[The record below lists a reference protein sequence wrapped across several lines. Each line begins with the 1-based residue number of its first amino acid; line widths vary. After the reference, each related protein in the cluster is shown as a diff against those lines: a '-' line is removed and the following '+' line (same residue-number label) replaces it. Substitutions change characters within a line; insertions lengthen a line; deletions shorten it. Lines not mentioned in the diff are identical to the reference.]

1 MDSPKIPLIDIAVN
15 LTDPMFTGVYNG
27 KQCHQSDILSVLSRA
42 FDGGVRRIIIT
53 GGSLQDSEE
62 ALKLSGLS
70 DKLYCTV
77 GVHPTRC
84 NEFERSPEEHLQKLL
99 ALIQKNAGKV
109 EEEQRDPSVPQGQS
123 EKVEEERR
131 DPSVPQGQSEKVV
144 AIGEFGL
151 DYDRVQFCPVETQKK
166 YFEFQFRLA
175 EASKL
180 PLFLH
185 MRSSAPDFIEIIKRN
200 RHRFSTGVVHSFT
213 GSADEARQL
222 IDLDLYIGI
231 NGCSLKTPE
240 DLEMVRSIPSNR
252 LMLETDAPWCDLRQS
267 HAGWQHV
274 KTKWALKDKSK
285 FRMGECVKGR
295 NEPAMVIQVLE
306 VVAAIKKEDPSTLA
320 NQVFQNTMSVFF
332 PNELEA
338 K

>member
-1 MDSPKIPLIDIAVN
+1 
-15 LTDPMFTGVYNG
+15 
-27 KQCHQSDILSVLSRA
+27 
-42 FDGGVRRIIIT
+42 
-53 GGSLQDSEE
+53 
-62 ALKLSGLS
+62 
-70 DKLYCTV
+70 
-77 GVHPTRC
+77 
-84 NEFERSPEEHLQKLL
+84 
-99 ALIQKNAGKV
+99 
-109 EEEQRDPSVPQGQS
+109 
-123 EKVEEERR
+123 
-131 DPSVPQGQSEKVV
+131 
-144 AIGEFGL
+144 
-151 DYDRVQFCPVETQKK
+151 
-166 YFEFQFRLA
+166 
-175 EASKL
+175 
-180 PLFLH
+180 